1 MEREDDDEYDGMD
14 EGEDDEDED
23 YQPAVSVLTFSLLT
37 DIKAQLK
44 AQFKKHA
51 YAFNKSMTLK
61 RKKIS
66 LEKKFKLTK

>member
-37 DIKAQLK
+37 DIKAQ
-44 AQFKKHA
+44 FKKHA